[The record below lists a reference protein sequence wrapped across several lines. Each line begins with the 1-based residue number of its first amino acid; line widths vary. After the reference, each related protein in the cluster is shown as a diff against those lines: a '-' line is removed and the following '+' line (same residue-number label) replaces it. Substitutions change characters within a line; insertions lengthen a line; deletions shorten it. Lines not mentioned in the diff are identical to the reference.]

1 MRITAQYLYNN
12 FNLDQQKVNK
22 ELKKVTEQ
30 IASGQKIQ
38 VPDEDPAVYED
49 ALRLDTQINEL
60 KSVQERVKKAQQ
72 FTTATD
78 TTLQDFTNSLRRF
91 KTRVLAAVN
100 DTANSDNRE
109 AIAAELMEEKAHLM
123 RLANTQI
130 GGEYLFAGSA
140 THVKPIDENGR
151 YMGNDKRLQTVI
163 GEGVTLPFNID
174 GKTLFLGS
182 DDSVQKRVETNIPL
196 KNAQTDATLTVSDT
210 LADLTGGDGTVTFY
224 LSGMKHDGTAVKEK
238 FSIDTNQ
245 SIDTLLEKIGVSY
258 GNTTDAKSVDVALNQ
273 QGNIVVTDLQNGKS
287 QLMLKLYAVYD
298 DGNGTTKSI
307 DFVKSGYEYADPA
320 NPDSAY
326 FVKKGSVLSG
336 NVSLLANGE
345 IVDASTKLEAIANGS
360 LQNKSFIMKL
370 TDINGDA
377 YRVNLHLDSQSTFSV
392 TDESSGTT
400 KTYNIYNADGSQT
413 SASDMTM
420 GQLSSVISM
429 VTSGELPA
437 STNSAS
443 DFNTAVDAAQKVV
456 AVATDQSGRLEI
468 IDKSNNLSKIT
479 FSLYD
484 LEASDYSV
492 NTPTIAFHTNDAVT
506 TRKAQ
511 MDFFAQLD
519 EIIDAVR
526 TGKGDLDAAGTGDPR
541 NIGMENALAQLDQFD
556 AHFNTQ
562 LAKVGTIETSLT
574 NASDRAT
581 SMEVSLKE
589 LKSDL
594 TDVDIAEAYLRL
606 TQISQSYQAI
616 LSSVTK
622 INALTLLNYMK

>member
-1 MRITAQYLYNN
+1 MRITGQYLYNN

-30 IASGQKIQ
+30 ISSGQKIQ
-38 VPDEDPAVYED
+38 TPDEDPSVYD
-49 ALRLDTQINEL
+49 DTLRLDTQINEL

-78 TTLQDFTNSLRRF
+78 TTLQDFTDSLRRF

-109 AIAAELMEEKAHLM
+109 AIAAELTEERNHLM
-123 RLANTQI
+123 RLANTQV

-140 THVKPIDENGR
+140 THTKPIDENGR
-151 YMGNDKRLQTVI
+151 YMGNDKQLQTVI
-163 GEGVTLPFNID
+163 GEGVTLPYNID
-174 GKTLFLGS
+174 GKSLFLGS

-196 KNAQTDATLTVSDT
+196 KNAQTGETLTASDT
-210 LADLTGGDGTVTFY
+210 LADLAGGEGTLTFY
-224 LSGMKHDGTAVKEK
+224 LSGMQHDGTAVKEK

-258 GNTTDAKSVDVALNQ
+258 GNTTDAKSVDVAINQ
-273 QGNIVVTDLQNGKS
+273 QGNIVVTDLHSGKS
-287 QLMLKLYAVYD
+287 QLMFKLRAEYD
-298 DGNGTTKSI
+298 DGSGTTKPI
-307 DFVKSGYEYADPA
+307 DFIKSGYEYADAA

-326 FVKKGSVLSG
+326 FVKKGSVLTG
-336 NVSLLANGE
+336 NVSLLANGKT
-345 IVDASTKLEAIANGS
+345 VDASTKLEAIANGS

-377 YRVNLHLDSQSTFSV
+377 YSVSLDLDSQSSFTV
-392 TDESSGTT
+392 TGSNGST
-400 KTYNIYNADGSQT
+400 TYNIYNADGSQT
-413 SASDMTM
+413 SNSDMTM

-429 VTSGELPA
+429 VTSGQLPT
-437 STNSAS
+437 STNSAD
-443 DFNTAVDAAQKVV
+443 DFNSAVDAAQKVV
-456 AVATDQSGRLEI
+456 SVGTDQDGRLQI
-468 IDKSNNLSKIT
+468 TDKSNNLSKIT
-479 FSLYD
+479 FAIYD
-484 LEASDYSV
+484 PDASDFNV
-492 NTPTIAFHTNDAVT
+492 QTPTIAFHTNDAIT
-506 TRKAQ
+506 TRKPQ

-526 TGKGDLDAAGTGDPR
+526 TGKGEVDANTGDPR

-562 LAKVGTIETSLT
+562 LAKVGTIENSLT